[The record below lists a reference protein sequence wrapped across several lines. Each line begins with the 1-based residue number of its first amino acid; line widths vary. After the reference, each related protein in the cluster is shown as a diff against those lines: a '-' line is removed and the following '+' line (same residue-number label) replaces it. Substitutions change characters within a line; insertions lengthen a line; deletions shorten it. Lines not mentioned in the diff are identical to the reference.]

1 MTMAAPERRPSLLP
15 EQIIERLA
23 DKWND
28 CAGLE
33 ETTLIR
39 LAILR
44 DLLHEL
50 HAEKSRCLALG
61 MKAEAAGFRKWE
73 DQIEDLRIAAPLD
86 GPLMELLANS
96 KKLKHRT
103 RLLPD
108 SLFGFIAREK
118 LERYDRTWESTIAA
132 EASSLGWCFWVLD
145 AWVDMSAVSPFQT
158 GLSDALIPHGVVLFA
173 ESAPP
178 PPLKPGQSSDSPVET
193 AGNPN
198 LWRGNW
204 FLVLKARYRT
214 PTFNVD
220 RLPGVSQEP
229 APPQWRLLFSPK
241 KR

>member
-1 MTMAAPERRPSLLP
+1 LP
-15 EQIIERLA
+15 EQIIDRVAE
-23 DKWND
+23 KWND

-44 DLLHEL
+44 DLMTEL

-61 MKAEAAGFRKWE
+61 MKAEAQSFRKWE
-73 DQIEDLRIAAPLD
+73 GQIEDLRIAAPLE
-86 GPLMELLANS
+86 GPIQELLANS
-96 KKLKHRT
+96 KKLRHRT

-108 SLFGFIAREK
+108 SLFSFVAKEK
-118 LERYDRTWESTIAA
+118 LDRYDRVWESTIAA

-145 AWVDMSAVSPFQT
+145 AWVDMSTVAPFQS

-173 ESAPP
+173 ESAPEP
-178 PPLKPGQSSDSPVET
+178 IRKPGQTDLPSDT

-198 LWRGNW
+198 LWHGNW
-204 FLVLKARYRT
+204 FVVLKPRYRT
-214 PTFNVD
+214 PGFNVEK
-220 RLPGVSQEP
+220 LPGISQEP
-229 APPQWRLLFSPK
+229 VPAQWKLLFSPK